1 MHYRNIRQ
9 VNGAKGRG
17 LDPDKGTG
25 VINGYRIGPRAT
37 IKGADLSRK
46 DLSGANLQ
54 GAVLNEANLSSADLS
69 GAILNDAKLISTEL
83 YDTDLT
89 DAKLVGAD
97 LTKAYMFLAKLKK
110 ADLTDANLTKADMSF
125 TDLTGA
131 TLTGANLNLAN
142 FYGATVEP
150 EHYQM
155 IEAALKDVL
164 ASIKVKARRSRNPE
178 APADSANQVVYY
190 HCCLT
195 KQVPSILKKGIV
207 LLQRSNW
214 VRGDTGERYGG
225 GFIYAF
231 EDYKDA
237 LLWARDWDYNVSK
250 KRYSGDIS
258 IISFTADPSE
268 WMVDDNDPLS
278 QSRSHG
284 RWLKKDRR
292 VPPSDILSVEPF
304 TMKSMDKLR

>member
-1 MHYRNIRQ
+1 MPYMNGRLP
-9 VNGAKGRG
+9 NGAKGRG

-25 VINGYRIGPRAT
+25 VINGHRIGPRASL
-37 IKGADLSRK
+37 KGADLARK
-46 DLSGANLQ
+46 DLTGANLQ
-54 GAVLNEANLSSADLS
+54 SAVLIEANLSSADLN
-69 GAILNDAKLISTEL
+69 GANLNDAKLVSAEL
-83 YDTDLT
+83 YDANLT
-89 DAKLVGAD
+89 DAKLIGAD
-97 LTKAYMFLAKLKK
+97 LTKAYLFLAKLKN

-125 TDLTGA
+125 ADLSGA
-131 TLTGANLNLAN
+131 TLTGADLSLAN

-164 ASIKVKARRSRNPE
+164 ASIKVKTKRSRNPK
-178 APADSANQVVYY
+178 APAGAANQVVYY

-195 KQVPSILKKGIV
+195 KQVPSILKKGIL

-214 VRGDTGERYGG
+214 LKGNSGERYGG

-231 EDYKDA
+231 ENHRDA
-237 LLWARDWDYNVSK
+237 LLWARNWDWQVSK
-250 KRYSGDIS
+250 KPYSGDIS
-258 IISFTADPSE
+258 IVQFTADPSE
-268 WMVDDNDPLS
+268 WMVDDNDPIT
-278 QSRSHG
+278 QSGSHG

-292 VPPSDILSVEPF
+292 VPPSDILSVEQF